1 MSNSATPWTAARQAP
16 LSLEFPGKGTG
27 VGCHFLLQ
35 VILLTQGSNPSVTTV
50 FLIPHSVGRSLWEQ
64 QRSCSISDS
73 SQLEGDL
80 CVTHRYREDVRSH
93 AGAWRGLQSPEAGRG
108 GPRETAD
115 CETGQRTV
123 QERELTWAHDTR
135 KLLMD
140 QCPRGHCALVTARAT
155 DQTASAA
162 ASISC
167 HHQGEIMRDSAPL
180 SGPMAGPGRK
190 SRE

>member
-1 MSNSATPWTAARQAP
+1 MSNFATPWTAARQAP
-16 LSLEFPGKGTG
+16 LSLEFPSKSTG

-35 VILLTQGSNPSVTTV
+35 VIFLTQGSNPFLTTV
-50 FLIPHSVGRSLWEQ
+50 FLIPDSAGRSLWER

-93 AGAWRGLQSPEAGRG
+93 AGAWRGLQSPEAGGG

-115 CETGQRTV
+115 CETGRRTV

-140 QCPRGHCALVTARAT
+140 QCPHGQCALVTAWAT

-162 ASISC
+162 ASVSC
-167 HHQGEIMRDSAPL
+167 HHQGKIMRNAAPL
-180 SGPMAGPGRK
+180 LGPMAGPGR
-190 SRE
+190 